1 MVSIDRRVVRTR
13 AKLHR
18 AVVSLIHEKDY
29 DAITVEDICAAAAV
43 SRSTFYAH
51 YAGKDDLKRSGLEQ
65 LRRKLLELQRS
76 GSAGNGE
83 RPSFSLA
90 MFQHARDHID
100 HYRAL
105 SGNRGGAL
113 ALGII
118 RQVLSELFRNE
129 LAVEEMD
136 PREPALRELVL
147 QYVVGAYM
155 AVLIWWLDGG
165 AKLPPERVDAIF
177 RRLTARGLASA

>member
-1 MVSIDRRVVRTR
+1 
-13 AKLHR
+13 
-18 AVVSLIHEKDY
+18 
-29 DAITVEDICAAAAV
+29 
-43 SRSTFYAH
+43 
-51 YAGKDDLKRSGLEQ
+51 
-65 LRRKLLELQRS
+65 
-76 GSAGNGE
+76 
-83 RPSFSLA
+83 

-129 LAVEEMD
+129 LAVEEME